1 MLLNVV
7 YLKKILIS
15 FFFQVDIQ
23 SPKNVRPVLTAR
35 GSGLDFG
42 SDEMEPDLVRGTGSR
57 KSVPEPIWPHSGKVA
72 NQVKVF
78 NEKLSP
84 KTSQPDESTRNVGVD
99 LSNEIEICARARTPI
114 VQKKPIPDLR
124 RFSTSHYQ
132 PTRDMS
138 PIGECPSHDETEE
151 ERKFGNNDSIVTE
164 ALLRMTGKTGTAHSQ
179 GHITVPSTSCN
190 TGLYFAICEKNKN
203 FSLEAE

>member
-1 MLLNVV
+1 M
-7 YLKKILIS
+7 
-15 FFFQVDIQ
+15 
-23 SPKNVRPVLTAR
+23 LTAR

-42 SDEMEPDLVRGTGSR
+42 SDEMELDLVRGTGSR
-57 KSVPEPIWPHSGKVA
+57 KSVPEPIWPHAGKVA

-78 NEKLSP
+78 NEKLSS
-84 KTSQPDESTRNVGVD
+84 KTSQLDESNRSQSVVVD

-114 VQKKPIPDLR
+114 VQKKPISDLR

-151 ERKFGNNDSIVTE
+151 ERKLGNNDSIVTE
-164 ALLRMTGKTGTAHSQ
+164 ALLRMTGKIAS
-179 GHITVPSTSCN
+179 
-190 TGLYFAICEKNKN
+190 F
-203 FSLEAE
+203 